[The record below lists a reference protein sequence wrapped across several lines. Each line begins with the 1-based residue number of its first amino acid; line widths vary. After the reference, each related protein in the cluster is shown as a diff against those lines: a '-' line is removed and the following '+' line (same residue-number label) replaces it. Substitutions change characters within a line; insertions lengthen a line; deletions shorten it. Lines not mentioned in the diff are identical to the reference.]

1 MNGIPIEIRNV
12 SFAYPDGTRALMD
25 LSFAVPRGGRVGLV
39 GANGAGKSTLLMLLA
54 GLLFPDLGEVVIGGL
69 VLGKRTLAEA
79 RRRIGYVFQDS
90 DDQLFMPTV
99 AEDVA
104 FGPRNLG
111 FSEAEVAERC
121 ARALAAV
128 GIGHLADRPP
138 FRLSGGEKRAAALA
152 AVLSMEPEAL
162 ILDEPTASLDPR
174 ARRNFMAVLADLPQ
188 TKLIASHDLDF
199 IAETCERVVVLSKGT
214 VCAEGPAADILGDGD
229 LMERAGLELPLAMLA
244 CPKCGKRKPTG
255 GNS

>member
-111 FSEAEVAERC
+111 LPGADVDARVR
-121 ARALAAV
+121 RALDQVEALPLAAK
-128 GIGHLADRPP
+128 PP
-138 FRLSGGEKRAAALA
+138 HALSAGEKRRVAIATALA
-152 AVLSMEPEAL
+152 MEPAL
-162 ILDEPTASLDPR
+162 LVLDEPTAGLDPR
-174 ARRNFMAVLADLPQ
+174 SRRH
-188 TKLIASHDLDF
+188 LIRLLQQVDRTRIIATHDLDL
-199 IAETCERVVVLSKGT
+199 VLDLCPRT
-214 VCAEGPAADILGDGD
+214 LVLHEGALRADGPT
-229 LMERAGLELPLAMLA
+229 LPLFQDPELLA
-244 CPKCGKRKPTG
+244 ACHLEKPLVMQGCPVCGQSLYPPPWF
-255 GNS
+255 